1 VTVPVAVAAAGIWAH
16 PADRTLTVV
25 LVRPD
30 GTRPPPL
37 RVARTDAARAGL
49 VHYLLAVGRDLHVA
63 VAAAVARQD
72 RLAEHLRAHLHT
84 GTALHAWLVPDTLL
98 DAVAAAAG
106 LGPNAA
112 RSRAAILAR
121 LPTIAAFRPL
131 LRPLPPPDP
140 RQLTLVP

>member
-49 VHYLLAVGRDLHVA
+49 VHYLLAVGRELHVA
-63 VAAAVARQD
+63 VAGAVAQQD
-72 RLAEHLRAHLHT
+72 RLAEHLRAQPLR
-84 GTALHAWLVPDTLL
+84 AWLVPDALL
-98 DAVAAAAG
+98 DALAAAAG
-106 LGPNAA
+106 LGPHAA